1 MIVKLFDGGDLMT
14 DDRVLYTYL
23 CRHLDLRIK
32 QKTRDNTEYLMG
44 RTIAKKY
51 ETIAQEYWR
60 GRKSTRSIRR
70 YVNELVQAELIEV
83 QKG

>member
-1 MIVKLFDGGDLMT
+1 MT

-51 ETIAQEYWR
+51 ETIAQEC
-60 GRKSTRSIRR
+60 
-70 YVNELVQAELIEV
+70 
-83 QKG
+83 